1 MFDGSCLGLVS
12 LYDGFE
18 RPGVCLEPQRVN
30 KVAGSPGRL
39 HGNANDI
46 QRARIRKSFS

>member
-1 MFDGSCLGLVS
+1 MFDGSCL
-12 LYDGFE
+12 DGFE
-18 RPGVCLEPQRVN
+18 MPGVCLEPERVN

-39 HGNANDI
+39 HGNANEI